1 MCGLQFWERL
11 GHVCIHRLECHQ
23 EIIRVSNISAFG
35 PQFSCWKTLTFVR
48 HSKLYLTWFYHLDS
62 LWRSICDCM
71 RICCKNMAFKLCFRS
86 LLLEKKHYF
95 QPPSW
100 KTRLMLKNKAGVPLI
115 SPWGWLKQGNSIQN
129 HMLKY
134 SKIML
139 SPSQHLNRKWFSPSQ
154 RIVSIPTLVSTSGL
168 Y

>member
-23 EIIRVSNISAFG
+23 EIIRVSNNSAFG
-35 PQFSCWKTLTFVR
+35 PQFSSWKTLTFVR

-62 LWRSICDCM
+62 LWRSITV
-71 RICCKNMAFKLCFRS
+71 RIYCKNMTFKLCFRS

-115 SPWGWLKQGNSIQN
+115 SPWGWLKQGNPIQI

-134 SKIML
+134 SKRML
-139 SPSQHLNRKWFSPSQ
+139 QHLYRKWFSSSQ
-154 RIVSIPTLVSTSGL
+154 RKVLIPTLVSTSGL